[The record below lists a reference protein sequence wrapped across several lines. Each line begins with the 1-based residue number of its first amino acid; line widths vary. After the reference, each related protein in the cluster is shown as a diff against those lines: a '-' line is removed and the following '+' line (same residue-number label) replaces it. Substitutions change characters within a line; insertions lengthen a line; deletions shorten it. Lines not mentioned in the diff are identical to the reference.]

1 MVTVVAWAR
10 PVCVKW
16 PLVSKGTGDVWL
28 EAVLLGDGCAGL
40 AEEPCMGQWQPKELL
55 ELCPGG
61 AALC

>member
-1 MVTVVAWAR
+1 MVVAWAR
-10 PVCVKW
+10 PVGVKQ

-40 AEEPCMGQWQPKELL
+40 AEEPCMGQRQRRELL

>member
-1 MVTVVAWAR
+1 MH
-10 PVCVKW
+10 
-16 PLVSKGTGDVWL
+16 G
-28 EAVLLGDGCAGL
+28 AVLEILLAAFLIPDVQLVHAGGSQGCAGL